1 MWFSY
6 SGRFPITSISVVIQ
20 ETKWNLTDEK
30 SDEFEFNFDRNYLM
44 KDFLM
49 GELLA
54 NLFSLFLCTFCLEI
68 GRIECLNE
76 RKENFIV
83 RLMANIKKLGEGR
96 GHNEIRDCE
105 HINACKLAIQ
115 IFMAYYCYSF
125 DRYRFS
131 GILLWLISSI
141 VVSIRMRER
150 DKKRMPWIH
159 VFFSPSRSLVNLSR
173 HNFSGVK
180 SNQKWWALLEQDEF
194 LTHCSILMQIQSVL
208 PDFFSFPIL
217 LI

>member
-1 MWFSY
+1 MHFLSRNWPNWVFKRKKRKFHRASHGKY
-6 SGRFPITSISVVIQ
+6 QKIRGRKRAQRDKRLRTYKRLQIGDPNIYGVLLLFIRSIPLQ
-20 ETKWNLTDEK
+20 WYFALTDFK
-30 SDEFEFNFDRNYLM
+30 HRGFDPY
-44 KDFLM
+44 
-49 GELLA
+49 E
-54 NLFSLFLCTFCLEI
+54 
-68 GRIECLNE
+68 
-76 RKENFIV
+76 
-83 RLMANIKKLGEGR
+83 
-96 GHNEIRDCE
+96 
-105 HINACKLAIQ
+105 
-115 IFMAYYCYSF
+115 
-125 DRYRFS
+125 
-131 GILLWLISSI
+131 
-141 VVSIRMRER
+141 RER